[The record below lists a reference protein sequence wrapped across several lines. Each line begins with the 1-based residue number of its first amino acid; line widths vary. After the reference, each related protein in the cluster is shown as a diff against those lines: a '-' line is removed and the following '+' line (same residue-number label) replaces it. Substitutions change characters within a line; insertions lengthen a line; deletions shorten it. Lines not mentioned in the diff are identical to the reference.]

1 MKLCKMKKE
10 IYPEKSIQKD
20 NNHDMCCKRIAN
32 LAPAGVCE
40 SDITAS
46 KLAVID
52 ETVFADN

>member
-1 MKLCKMKKE
+1 
-10 IYPEKSIQKD
+10 
-20 NNHDMCCKRIAN
+20 MCCKRIAN